1 VLAAAAAAAA
11 RAEAAAVAN
20 RLRSPA
26 GCCSGATSAR
36 GTAADVTATE
46 TQFVGGGGICS
57 AERESAM
64 GGVSGG
70 GGADW
75 LPEEEEVLGRR
86 ELDEDSSVSTQSTMP
101 LILRASAV
109 FKNT

>member
-1 VLAAAAAAAA
+1 
-11 RAEAAAVAN
+11 
-20 RLRSPA
+20 
-26 GCCSGATSAR
+26 
-36 GTAADVTATE
+36 
-46 TQFVGGGGICS
+46 
-57 AERESAM
+57 M

>member
-1 VLAAAAAAAA
+1 MLAAAAAAAAAA

-36 GTAADVTATE
+36 GTAADVTASE
-46 TQFVGGGGICS
+46 TQFGGGGGICS
-57 AERESAM
+57 AAESAM

-70 GGADW
+70 ADW
-75 LPEEEEVLGRR
+75 LPEEVEVLGRR

-101 LILRASAV
+101 FILRASAV